1 MTRLNAAILANVRSY
16 SALFSLVSLLATVVA
31 GAQGYK
37 WG

>member
-1 MTRLNAAILANVRSY
+1 MDKLKVTLITLRSH

-31 GAQGYK
+31 GAAGSK

>member
-1 MTRLNAAILANVRSY
+1 MTRLNAAILSVRSY
-16 SALFSLVSLLATVVA
+16 SALFSLVGLLATVAA

>member
-1 MTRLNAAILANVRSY
+1 MTRLNAAILSIRSY
-16 SALFSLVSLLATVVA
+16 SAVFSLVSLLATVVA